1 MRISDWSSD
10 VCSSDLDRSLSK
22 EQILFEYLSIVYF
35 GEGAYGIG
43 AAADVYF
50 GKPVNILNASEAA
63 TLAAPIPAPTR
74 PNPRT
79 DIATAA
85 LRRTSLLPAMPHARF
100 HTPAQPRGA
109 VSSPRRAPP
118 VRPAHPRGPPGAPT
132 P

>member
-43 AAADVYF
+43 AAADVYC

-63 TLAAPIPAPTR
+63 TLAGLIPAPSR
-74 PNPRT
+74 YNPRT
-79 DIATAA
+79 DLATAEI
-85 LRRTSLLPAMPHARF
+85 RRQRVLQAMLDAGFLHPE
-100 HTPAQPRGA
+100 QPDRKSVG
-109 VSSPRRAPP
+109 SGKK
-118 VRPAHPRGPPGAPT
+118 GP
-132 P
+132 